1 MTTRLWMVVL
11 ASVSASFSLCA
22 QQPGG
27 AGVWQKFQDKLAPI
41 ADYSVTMVTLSGGNS
56 STSRMARLAPKMRM
70 EMETPGMGSMAMI
83 MDPEAAND
91 KGGKGVSYTLFVA
104 QKMYM
109 KQALTPAGA
118 RTKTDADVSVEELG
132 KDTVAGLICDKRR
145 LTITEIATKQAHV
158 MLLWVSSSVRNMPVQ
173 MESTEQGVTSVIQFR
188 NYSFEKPAANLFVVP
203 ADFVVMGGG
212 MFPGMPAG
220 AAAPD
225 GVSAPAAPMVTLGS
239 PALGVTVH
247 PGGTAVV
254 TTNVPVAA
262 PQDVGEAAKQAAK
275 DTTQS
280 AVQEGV
286 NRGFKKVFGW

>member
-118 RTKTDADVSVEELG
+118 RTKTDADLKGLVYSLTPKL
-132 KDTVAGLICDKRR
+132 KDD
-145 LTITEIATKQAHV
+145 
-158 MLLWVSSSVRNMPVQ
+158 
-173 MESTEQGVTSVIQFR
+173 ESAWYLR
-188 NYSFEKPAANLFVVP
+188 PAV
-203 ADFVVMGGG
+203 
-212 MFPGMPAG
+212 
-220 AAAPD
+220 
-225 GVSAPAAPMVTLGS
+225 
-239 PALGVTVH
+239 LGVVLLL
-247 PGGTAVV
+247 GCAVL
-254 TTNVPVAA
+254 NYI
-262 PQDVGEAAKQAAK
+262 
-275 DTTQS
+275 
-280 AVQEGV
+280 
-286 NRGFKKVFGW
+286 FW